1 MNRVPSVERQVAGK
15 DMMGMKSDIRRYL
28 MLALAALCCAAAFGF
43 EAERIFRPEIYGRG
57 DANVR
62 PQQPIDTAS
71 WIWFPGHDVW
81 GGAVF
86 SETRT
91 DAAGSVMRG
100 LVSAA
105 SSRPASARSRSTS
118 TSSCPP
124 TAGAR
129 STRRR
134 ARRSGSCPSPCCPA
148 GPVQRRSR

>member
-1 MNRVPSVERQVAGK
+1 
-15 DMMGMKSDIRRYL
+15 

-91 DAAGSVMRG
+91 DAAT
-100 LVSAA
+100 LAKLPQA
-105 SSRPASARSRSTS
+105 FFA
-118 TSSCPP
+118 
-124 TAGAR
+124 
-129 STRRR
+129 
-134 ARRSGSCPSPCCPA
+134 
-148 GPVQRRSR
+148 